1 MPGKRVRVRRRVGEK
16 FHQDCL
22 VPTVKFGGG
31 KIQIWGCM
39 CRDGVGSLHV
49 VEGRLNA
56 RAYIDLI
63 SQTLKEDGEKI
74 IGEDFIFQQD
84 GAKCHTAKYSMDWFA
99 ASHISVLPWPSQ
111 SPDLNPIEH
120 LWEIIKKKMDST
132 PVKNKEE
139 LKDLIFKTWNSITP
153 DITANLVDSMRNRCQ
168 AVINSRGGVT
178 KY

>member
-1 MPGKRVRVRRRVGEK
+1 
-16 FHQDCL
+16 
-22 VPTVKFGGG
+22 
-31 KIQIWGCM
+31 
-39 CRDGVGSLHV
+39 
-49 VEGRLNA
+49 
-56 RAYIDLI
+56 
-63 SQTLKEDGEKI
+63 
-74 IGEDFIFQQD
+74 
-84 GAKCHTAKYSMDWFA
+84 MDWFA